1 MDQQENEYVS
11 LVMIPRKWF
20 KIFVWIFSVLVIVN
34 LGVEIFFSWN
44 WDILGN
50 TTLTRTSVLMT
61 LIVGFFFIIS
71 HIWEAIMLGYAKL
84 FKQRLIDQG
93 KAEAYREIDE
103 WYQRKEKAES
113 RGEKFTEPPPFRKKN
128 PWSINAT
135 KSP

>member
-71 HIWEAIMLGYAKL
+71 HI
-84 FKQRLIDQG
+84 
-93 KAEAYREIDE
+93 
-103 WYQRKEKAES
+103 
-113 RGEKFTEPPPFRKKN
+113 
-128 PWSINAT
+128 
-135 KSP
+135 